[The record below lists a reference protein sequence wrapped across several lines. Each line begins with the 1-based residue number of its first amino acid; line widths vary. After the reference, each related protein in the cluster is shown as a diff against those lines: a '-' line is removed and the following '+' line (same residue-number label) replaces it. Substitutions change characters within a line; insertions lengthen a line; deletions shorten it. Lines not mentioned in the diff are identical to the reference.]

1 MDIQDLGSLGELLAA
16 LATIAT
22 LVYLAVQVRQNT
34 RALTSSTFQAISN
47 DMSISSEA
55 ISTHP
60 DLADVFFRGR
70 CSLDELSPAE
80 RLQFSFFLLM
90 TVRRLESL
98 FIQSKMG
105 FVGSEL
111 TEGFERSVISV
122 IAGDG
127 GGAQWWRVSKDAFS
141 SEFAAYVDAKLQ
153 SEQFPQIHPGVG
165 GSKPA

>member
-1 MDIQDLGSLGELLAA
+1 MDIQDLGSIGELLAA

-22 LVYLAVQVRQNT
+22 LAYLAVQVRQNT

-60 DLADVFFRGR
+60 NLADVIFKGRGN
-70 CSLDELSPAE
+70 LDDLSPPE

-90 TVRRLESL
+90 TFRRLESL
-98 FIQSKMG
+98 FIQRKMG
-105 FVGSEL
+105 FVGPEL

-127 GGAQWWRVSKDAFS
+127 GGAQWWHESKEAFS
-141 SEFAAYVDAKLQ
+141 AEFTAYVDAKLQ
-153 SEQFPQIHPGVG
+153 TEQFPQIHPGVG
-165 GSKPA
+165 GSESA